1 MFVLDKLYRGNI
13 SPIEN
18 YPKDNE
24 AYVEA
29 FQKLIDE
36 QYELQKMLSSEAQ
49 MQFEKINELE
59 RIVDG
64 IAEEECFVEGFR
76 MGVQMM
82 LDVLN
87 CGGSGMEVRL

>member
-18 YPKDNE
+18 YPKDN
-24 AYVEA
+24 
-29 FQKLIDE
+29 DE

>member
-24 AYVEA
+24 AYIEA
-29 FQKLIDE
+29 FQKLIDA
-36 QYELQKMLSSEAQ
+36 QYAHQKMLSSEAQ
-49 MQFEKINELE
+49 MQFEKITELE

-64 IAEEECFVEGFR
+64 IAEEECFIEGFR
-76 MGVQMM
+76 IGVQMM
-82 LDVLN
+82 LDVMN
-87 CGGSGMEVRL
+87 CGNSGTEVRL

>member
-13 SPIEN
+13 SPVEN

-29 FQKLIDE
+29 FQELIDA
-36 QYELQKMLSSEAQ
+36 QYALQKMLSSEAQ
-49 MQFEKINELE
+49 LQFEKITELE

-64 IAEEECFVEGFR
+64 ITEEECFIEGFR
-76 MGVQMM
+76 MGVQMI
-82 LDVLN
+82 LDVLTN
-87 CGGSGMEVRL
+87 